1 MLSNSPGSV
10 GFEAAPFKL
19 TQDYV
24 DVLGGLESAEFGEFK
39 KLCKIAFQGK
49 NFQSGPVSSM
59 SPSLITRKQHC
70 ASLQTASST
79 WST

>member
-24 DVLGGLESAEFGEFK
+24 DVLGGIESPEFGEFK
-39 KLCKIAFQGK
+39 KLCKVAFQGSFHK
-49 NFQSGPVSSM
+49 LPNLSIVLTVQ
-59 SPSLITRKQHC
+59 QHY
-70 ASLQTASST
+70 ANQPTA
-79 WST
+79 